1 MIFWHKWMDIYLT
14 HCFIG
19 FPSFWQGRHI
29 GTAHITEATEQKERK
44 KVKRKKERGRESPE
58 FSSLPFIP
66 RGPGLWYCNT
76 SIQALV
82 ICFWT
87 PSQQGVT

>member
-19 FPSFWQGRHI
+19 FPSFWQGGHI

-44 KVKRKKERGRESPE
+44 KVKRKKEEENAQIFPLCHV
-58 FSSLPFIP
+58 FHV
-66 RGPGLWYCNT
+66 
-76 SIQALV
+76 ALAYGIV
-82 ICFWT
+82 T
-87 PSQQGVT
+87 PLFRP